1 MRLSGSPGSTVAGR
15 DGADGTNNNRG
26 SVPCGGS
33 QNLGNSGN
41 GGNGGGVAGEAV
53 HRTFVAY
60 SF

>member
-1 MRLSGSPGSTVAGR
+1 MRLSGSPGSTVAGH
-15 DGADGTNNNRG
+15 DGADGTNNRG

-41 GGNGGGVAGEAV
+41 GGGVAGEAV